1 MDRMRESMFHI
12 LGPLEGFSFLDLF
25 SGSGIVGI
33 EAASRGCSPVYCI
46 EKDKG
51 KKRTLLKNIS
61 IVESEI
67 IAYFIP
73 VERYIMAAKRGF
85 DIVFVDPP
93 FRYPYKEELLERI
106 GAGGLLGE
114 DGICILHLPKNE
126 RKIKEVS
133 TLSVY
138 DERTFGRSLLLFFRS
153 GRGDDEPQQS

>member
-61 IVESEI
+61 IAESEI
-67 IAYFIP
+67 KASFMP
-73 VERYIMAAKRGF
+73 AERYIMTAKRRF
-85 DIVFVDPP
+85 DIVFLDPP
-93 FRYPYKEELLERI
+93 FRYPYKEELLERV
-106 GAGGLLGE
+106 GTGGLLGE
-114 DGICILHLPKNE
+114 EGICILHLPKNE
-126 RKIKEVS
+126 RTIKDVS
-133 TLSVY
+133 SLSVY
-138 DERTFGRSLLLFFRS
+138 DERTFGRSLLLFFRGS
-153 GRGDDEPQQS
+153 REDGEP